1 LDEGYP
7 APKFDQKNQFGP
19 AKQLIVRNFVLTQD
33 VRSRSAFD
41 TKLNK
46 AQEQASIHVTFLRIF
61 VERYKLNIY
70 SITMKKLS
78 LFAMSLLL
86 SAAAFAQ
93 QPANKEHEPKTPE
106 ERAKFQTEKMASEL
120 QLSAAQK
127 EQVYTINLGIA
138 QKNEGIRTSN
148 FSEEEKRSI
157 IKSNREAQ
165 IEMLKNVLTAAQFEK
180 MKAEMKDH
188 PQGGQP
194 HNEKH

>member
-1 LDEGYP
+1 
-7 APKFDQKNQFGP
+7 
-19 AKQLIVRNFVLTQD
+19 
-33 VRSRSAFD
+33 
-41 TKLNK
+41 
-46 AQEQASIHVTFLRIF
+46 
-61 VERYKLNIY
+61 
-70 SITMKKLS
+70 MKKLS

-188 PQGGQP
+188 PQRKTLIAYFYISLKKAPLGAFLVAELLSSLRP
-194 HNEKH
+194 

>member
-1 LDEGYP
+1 L
-7 APKFDQKNQFGP
+7 Q
-19 AKQLIVRNFVLTQD
+19 V
-33 VRSRSAFD
+33 AFD

-46 AQEQASIHVTFLRIF
+46 AEEHTSIHNTFLRIF
-61 VERYKLNIY
+61 VERYYFL
-70 SITMKKLS
+70 SIAYTMKKLS
-78 LFAMSLLL
+78 LFALSLLL

-93 QPANKEHEPKTPE
+93 QPATKELEPKTPE

-180 MKAEMKDH
+180 MKAQMKDH
-188 PQGGQP
+188 QEGGHQ

>member
-1 LDEGYP
+1 
-7 APKFDQKNQFGP
+7 
-19 AKQLIVRNFVLTQD
+19 
-33 VRSRSAFD
+33 
-41 TKLNK
+41 
-46 AQEQASIHVTFLRIF
+46 
-61 VERYKLNIY
+61 
-70 SITMKKLS
+70 MKKLVYIAFGFFFS
-78 LFAMSLLL
+78 L
-86 SAAAFAQ
+86 SALAQ
-93 QPANKEHEPKTPE
+93 QPASAITEPKTPE

-157 IKSNREAQ
+157 IKSNHEAQ

-180 MKAEMKDH
+180 MKAQMKAH
-188 PQGGQP
+188 QEGGHQ